1 MRCFIALEL
10 NNAIKDQLQAA
21 QAHFKNI
28 GGKVTWCGR
37 NQMHLTLQFLGEVAD
52 DLIPKICDAMNLA
65 AEEVPPFEFTVE
77 KIGAFPPK
85 GQPRVLWAGVSD
97 CPPLLKLQ
105 QRLETYL
112 KPLGFKPE
120 DRDFTP
126 HLTLGRVRERIDL
139 PKYIAVQKELFNFQ
153 AGTQKSE
160 KLILFSSTIRPTGS
174 VYTIVN
180 EVSLGK

>member
-10 NNAIKDQLQAA
+10 DDAIKDQLQSA
-21 QAHFKNI
+21 QDHFKNI

-37 NQMHLTLQFLGEVAD
+37 NQMHLTLIFLDEIAE
-52 DLIPKICDAMNLA
+52 DLIPKIVEAMKLA
-65 AEEVPPFEFTVE
+65 AAEVSPFEFNVE

-85 GQPRVLWAGVSD
+85 GQPRVLWAGVSE

-105 QRLETYL
+105 QLLEESL

-120 DRDFTP
+120 DRSFTP
-126 HLTLGRVRERIDL
+126 HLTLGRVRDRIDL
-139 PKYIAVQKELFNFQ
+139 PRYITAQKDLTNFQ

-174 VYTIVN
+174 IYTVIA
-180 EVSLGK
+180 EAPLKK